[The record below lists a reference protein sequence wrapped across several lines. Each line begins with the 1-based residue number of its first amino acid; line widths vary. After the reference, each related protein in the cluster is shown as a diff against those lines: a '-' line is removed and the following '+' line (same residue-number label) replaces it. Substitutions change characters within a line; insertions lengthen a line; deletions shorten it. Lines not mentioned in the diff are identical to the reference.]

1 MILMFL
7 ALSINGIETNYNPT
21 QTYEQLSRR
30 VDAVFTVDYL
40 NDKSRYIMDEPVGR
54 QLRQDIRFLTT
65 KKEVGKLDSLI
76 ISKLEEIELP
86 TTSNTTVIAEWI
98 QDREF
103 WVRSCR
109 VLRLRYEGD
118 EENFWRLCKL
128 AARIR
133 EIDCDTDLAR
143 RTRFPLTAENLKR
156 RDFQMRIQRL
166 NMHINRYRA
175 AVLDHCR
182 NYIDRVCRNM
192 PEAELVTFK
201 EKVFKIAQLGEID
214 RAWLFHEV
222 EFQRKLDREREK
234 RLIRDA
240 DGTIR
245 VVK

>member
-1 MILMFL
+1 MPT
-7 ALSINGIETNYNPT
+7 ET
-21 QTYEQLSRR
+21 
-30 VDAVFTVDYL
+30 
-40 NDKSRYIMDEPVGR
+40 
-54 QLRQDIRFLTT
+54 
-65 KKEVGKLDSLI
+65 
-76 ISKLEEIELP
+76 
-86 TTSNTTVIAEWI
+86 NTTVSAEWI

-103 WVRSCR
+103 WVSDFG
-109 VLRLRYEGD
+109 LLSSSYKGD
-118 EENFWRLCKL
+118 EDNFWRLCRL
-128 AARIR
+128 ASTIK
-133 EIDCDTDLAR
+133 EINCSTDLAR
-143 RTRFPLTAENLKR
+143 RRQFLQTKENLAR
-156 RDFQMRIQRL
+156 RELQMRIQGL

-175 AVLDHCR
+175 AVLYHCR

-214 RAWLFHEV
+214 RAWLFYEV